1 MLIRRS
7 AVPEK
12 PAAGK
17 PLRKLSAEEER
28 LEVLLTRYEKNLEL
42 EAFYIRKKDIE
53 SLLEILPAQGSL
65 IEALSGILGT
75 IRVDPADRPALD
87 RRLAAADAK
96 REENRKAFE
105 ADFDSVKKEVEE
117 MSAARLRLKQVR
129 TLSRTAYTDEEP
141 VRTEN
146 WA

>member
-1 MLIRRS
+1 MLIRRTP
-7 AVPEK
+7 VPNK
-12 PAAGK
+12 AAAGK
-17 PLRKLSAEEER
+17 LLRKMTAEEER
-28 LEVLLTRYEKNLEL
+28 LEVVLSRYEKNLEL
-42 EAFYIRKKDIE
+42 EAFYIRKKDIS

-65 IEALSGILGT
+65 IETLTTVLGT
-75 IRVDPADRPALD
+75 IQIEPSERPALD

-105 ADFDSVKKEVEE
+105 ADFDTVKKEVEE
-117 MSAARLRLKQVR
+117 MNAARLRLKQVR
-129 TLSRTAYTDEEP
+129 TLSRTAYTDDEP

>member
-1 MLIRRS
+1 MLIRQTT
-7 AVPEK
+7 VPNN
-12 PAAGK
+12 PAARK
-17 PLRKLSAEEER
+17 PLRKMSEEEER
-28 LEVLLTRYEKNLEL
+28 LEVLLSRYEKNLEL

-65 IEALSGILGT
+65 IDALTAILET
-75 IRVDPADRPALD
+75 IQIEPSERPALD

-96 REENRKAFE
+96 REENQKAFE
-105 ADFDSVKKEVEE
+105 ADFDAVKKEVEE
-117 MSAARLRLKQVR
+117 MNAARLRLKQVR
-129 TLSRTAYTDEEP
+129 TLSRTAYTDDEP

>member
-1 MLIRRS
+1 MLIRRAVVP
-7 AVPEK
+7 AVPAQVQ
-12 PAAGK
+12 PAKTLLPEA
-17 PLRKLSAEEER
+17 ER

-53 SLLEILPAQGSL
+53 SLMDILPAQGSL
-65 IEALSGILGT
+65 IEALTAILGT
-75 IRVDPADRPALD
+75 IQVDPAEREALD
-87 RRLAAADAK
+87 RRLGAADAK

-105 ADFDSVKKEVEE
+105 ADFEALKKELDE
-117 MSAARLRLKQVR
+117 MNAARNRLKQVR